1 VDLLKEEIRNLKI
14 QLEEAKRRAGG
25 VVPRAKIDENVIAE
39 YADRMK
45 EGDSFPPVAVFH
57 DGLDYYLADGFH
69 RFFAAKKVGSP
80 GILCDVKQGTL
91 RDAILYS
98 FGANNKHGLQ
108 RTAADKRKAV
118 TAMLEDIEWQDWS
131 DREIARQCEVSH
143 PFVAA
148 MRKELNKPKAETKM
162 NIRGKET
169 SRVEKPK
176 QEEEE
181 QIDEAAIEQET
192 IQAAITE
199 LQKSNEDLQDQLT
212 VAMAASTDDIQKE
225 KAESIIRDLRAQIRL
240 LEIELK
246 AVTISRDQFQAENA
260 QLMKQ
265 VAMLQ
270 KKLKKIEVN

>member
-1 VDLLKEEIRNLKI
+1 MNISLSKI
-14 QLEEAKRRAGG
+14 VTNAGTQS
-25 VVPRAKIDENVIAE
+25 RAKIDENVIAE

-45 EGDSFPPVAVFH
+45 EGDSFPPVTVFH

-98 FGANNKHGLQ
+98 FGANNKHGLP
-108 RTAADKRKAV
+108 RTSADKRKAV
-118 TAMLEDIEWQDWS
+118 IAMLEDIEWQDWS
-131 DREIARQCEVSH
+131 DREIARQCSVSH
-143 PFVAA
+143 PFVSAL
-148 MRKELNKPKAETKM
+148 RKELNKPKAETKM